1 MTGKPLITY
10 KDMNK
15 KMYQQPRLR
24 IVNLHCKQLLESAS
38 PAHSVVGKVQS
49 GDTGLTGAGTDRAIT
64 GGGGTARG
72 REYDCWGD
80 EEEE

>member
-1 MTGKPLITY
+1 M
-10 KDMNK
+10 K
-15 KMYQQPRLR
+15 KKIYQQPQLR
-24 IVNLHCKQLLESAS
+24 IVNLHCKLLLVGASGSKVSKIEST
-38 PAHSVVGKVQS
+38 G
-49 GDTGLTGAGTDRAIT
+49 TGLTGAGTDGAIT